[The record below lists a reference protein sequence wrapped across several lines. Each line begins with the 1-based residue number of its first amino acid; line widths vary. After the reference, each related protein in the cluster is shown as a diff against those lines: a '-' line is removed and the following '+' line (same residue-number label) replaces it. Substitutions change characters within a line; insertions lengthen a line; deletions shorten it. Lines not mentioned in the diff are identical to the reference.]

1 MTKISSSPQ
10 GDAYKNVDKNVPA
23 ITLTTGIYD
32 FYRDNPFTKA
42 YHHAVLGGQMLA
54 IMMSRGQLLNSNPL
68 GLVGFSLGSVL
79 TYSACCTLFD
89 LESRNAIGD
98 VCLLGSTVDLMS
110 FGQNL
115 HKLIGS
121 KGVIQGKLT
130 VCYTIYDSV
139 LAYLFRSARL
149 GESPIGLR
157 RISTEYLLTC
167 LRENDP
173 ELAKLAPDDLK
184 IYLDMKFENLDV
196 SKTVSGHSDYRN
208 HMLDIFPS
216 IDFNSD
222 LQYYKE
228 RS

>member
-1 MTKISSSPQ
+1 M
-10 GDAYKNVDKNVPA
+10 GDQYKNVDKNVPA
-23 ITLTTGIYD
+23 AALTTGIYD
-32 FYRDNPFTKA
+32 FYRDNPFTQA

-54 IMMSRGQLLNSNPL
+54 LMMARSNLFNSNPL
-68 GLVGFSLGSVL
+68 SVVGFSLGSVL
-79 TYSACCTLFD
+79 TYSACCTLYD
-89 LESRNAIGD
+89 LECRDKIGD
-98 VCLLGSTVDLMS
+98 VLLIGSTVDLMS
-110 FGQNL
+110 LGQNI

-130 VCYTIYDSV
+130 VCYTIHDNV

-149 GESPIGLR
+149 GESPIGLK
-157 RISTEYLLTC
+157 RINHEYLLTC

-173 ELAKLAPDDLK
+173 ELSKLSYEDLES
-184 IYLDMKFENLDV
+184 YLYMKFENIDV
-196 SKTVSGHSDYRN
+196 SKTVSGHLDYR
-208 HMLDIFPS
+208 LKLLQIFPR

>member
-1 MTKISSSPQ
+1 
-10 GDAYKNVDKNVPA
+10 
-23 ITLTTGIYD
+23 
-32 FYRDNPFTKA
+32 
-42 YHHAVLGGQMLA
+42 MLA
-54 IMMSRGQLLNSNPL
+54 IMMSKGNLFNSNPL
-68 GLVGFSLGSVL
+68 SVVGFSLGSVL
-79 TYSACCTLFD
+79 TYSTCCTLYD
-89 LESRNAIGD
+89 LDCTNLIGD
-98 VCLLGSTVDLMS
+98 VCLLGSTVDLMG

-130 VCYTIYDSV
+130 VCFTIYDSV

-149 GESPIGLR
+149 GESPIGLK
-157 RISTEYLLTC
+157 RISIEYLLTC

-173 ELAKLAPDDLK
+173 VLAKLSPDDLK
-184 IYLDMKFENLDV
+184 TYLEMKFENLDV
-196 SKTVSGHSDYRN
+196 SKTVSGHMDYKHRL
-208 HMLDIFPS
+208 LDIFPS